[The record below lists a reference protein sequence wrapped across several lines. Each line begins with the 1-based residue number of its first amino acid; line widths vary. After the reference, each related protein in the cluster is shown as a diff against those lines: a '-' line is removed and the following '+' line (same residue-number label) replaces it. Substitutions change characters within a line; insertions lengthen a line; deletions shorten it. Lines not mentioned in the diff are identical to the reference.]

1 MIYITVYS
9 NQQEEE
15 NIKAPF
21 PLYVAI
27 QQIKIDIYRQ
37 VVKKK
42 QKKTLLKQRNQWE
55 DLKIPSVC
63 LFMPKRREEKKLRN
77 IFELNSTAPI
87 II

>member
-42 QKKTLLKQRNQWE
+42 QNKTLLKQRHQYGRI
-55 DLKIPSVC
+55 LKFSVYVYSC
-63 LFMPKRREEKKLRN
+63 QKEERRKN
-77 IFELNSTAPI
+77 
-87 II
+87 